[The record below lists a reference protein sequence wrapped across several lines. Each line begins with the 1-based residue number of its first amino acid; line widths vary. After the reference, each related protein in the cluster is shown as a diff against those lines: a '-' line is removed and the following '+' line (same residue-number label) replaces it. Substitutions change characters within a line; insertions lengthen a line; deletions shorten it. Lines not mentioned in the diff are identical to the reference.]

1 METTMKRKI
10 VDLPSDILERLSEM
24 AVKSGKTL
32 KAYMEGVLASKAE
45 EGRVSPSGDEWFDDE
60 ENMRIVKKGIGDLES
75 GDSRVYTSSELKM
88 RLGL

>member
-45 EGRVSPSGDEWFDDE
+45 EGRVSP
-60 ENMRIVKKGIGDLES
+60 
-75 GDSRVYTSSELKM
+75 
-88 RLGL
+88 

>member
-1 METTMKRKI
+1 MKRKI

-60 ENMRIVKKGIGDLES
+60 ENMRIVKKGIEELES